1 MYFWNINKLKSD
13 FNEGAVTEKSI
24 LKYLIAYTIL
34 AGLVMIPYGE
44 TNQFDMFSAALMI
57 PLSVFGLLYAYA
69 CNGGDSGN
77 NFIAKYFAIG
87 WVITIRFMPVIFSL
101 AVIVGIIVDASGA
114 EIPEGTTLWDVLIE
128 ATVTVFLFWR
138 IAVHIKHTSVANI
151 A

>member
-34 AGLVMIPYGE
+34 VGLVMIPYGE
-44 TNQFDMFSAALMI
+44 TNQFDMFSAALRI
-57 PLSVFGLLYAYA
+57 PLSVFGLLYVYA
-69 CNGGDSGN
+69 CNGGDSGD

-87 WVITIRFMPVIFSL
+87 WVITIRFIAVIIPL
-101 AVIVGIIVDASGA
+101 AVIVGASGT

-138 IAVHIKHTSVANI
+138 IAVHIKHTSVA
-151 A
+151 

>member
-1 MYFWNINKLKSD
+1 MYFWNINQLKSD
-13 FNEGAVTEKSI
+13 FNEGVVTEKSI

-34 AGLVMIPYGE
+34 VGLAMIPYGE
-44 TNQFDMFSAALMI
+44 INQFDMFSAALMI
-57 PLSVFGLLYAYA
+57 PLSVFGILYAYA

-87 WVITIRFMPVIFSL
+87 WVITVRFIALFIPL
-101 AVIVGIIVDASGA
+101 AFIIGIVVGASGA
-114 EIPEGTTLWDVLIE
+114 EIPEGTTLWDVFIE
-128 ATVTVFLFWR
+128 VTVTVFLFWR